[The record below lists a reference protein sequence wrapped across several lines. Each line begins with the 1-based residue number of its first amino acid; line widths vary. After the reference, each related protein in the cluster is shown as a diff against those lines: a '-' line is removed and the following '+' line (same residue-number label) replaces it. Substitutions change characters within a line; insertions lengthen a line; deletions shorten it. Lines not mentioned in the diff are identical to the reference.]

1 MDSQVLSKV
10 NGTDPWKK
18 NYLFAA
24 AAAAEEMDSYYYCSK
39 IEVVE
44 GRIEVVVDE

>member
-1 MDSQVLSKV
+1 MLSKV

-18 NYLFAA
+18 NYLFAAA

>member
-24 AAAAEEMDSYYYCSK
+24 AAAEEMDSCYYCSK